1 MKVRLFDPPLMV
13 YEACAVQA
21 ELGEPVRTEGEED
34 LLGPHHAAVSHLGYS
49 MISVSCNTAAQH
61 LVCVGMPGG
70 GALLLVIL
78 HVDAAE
84 LSCND
89 IKSCH

>member
-34 LLGPHHAAVSHLGYS
+34 LLGPHHRAVGHLDTCFDPFLCQRHL
-49 MISVSCNTAAQH
+49 ISVR
-61 LVCVGMPGG
+61 VPRGG
-70 GALLLVIL
+70 RLLM
-78 HVDAAE
+78 
-84 LSCND
+84 
-89 IKSCH
+89 